1 MLITPWSLNARIPG
15 FSSRSP
21 QDVAMKT
28 PDYDALQKKANQAGC
43 FGIILSGEG
52 SVSECFISGYRKGW
66 DDGWHGDDT
75 LLCSFSWSRF
85 IDSKIDI
92 SRS

>member
-15 FSSRSP
+15 FSSRTP

-43 FGIILSGEG
+43 FGIILLGKEG
-52 SVSECFISGYRKGW
+52 FVSACYQNGF
-66 DDGWHGDDT
+66 
-75 LLCSFSWSRF
+75 
-85 IDSKIDI
+85 
-92 SRS
+92 